1 MRRSRAL
8 TGLLALAAVAPAVGP
23 ATAPTE
29 AAYAGGRGRIVF
41 TATPD
46 YTDDY
51 NLFTVNP
58 NGSDLTQITF
68 PTGPGDFHAQWS
80 PDGSRIAFTRSSQ
93 TVGNEVYVIDADGSE
108 ELRITT
114 DAGYGEVIHV
124 GNTQPSWSADGTKL
138 LYTKGVTTWEGQ
150 EVVDEASDLWTVN
163 VNGTGHV
170 PLTTNGDAG
179 PGAWAPD
186 GTRIAY
192 GASTGLWV
200 MNTNG
205 SSKHLLVADD
215 DEFSA
220 LDLSHI
226 EWAPGADR
234 IVFGRSD
241 PEDGPGM
248 YSVAASGGTPIRIN
262 LAALDG
268 GFGDLAPDASRWIV
282 AGPGRPDLYT
292 VTVGPSPAVV
302 RLFLTGINSE
312 TMPDWQPAPPYP
324 FVDILSSRFISDIL
338 WVRSEGITTGCAPMR
353 FCPTG
358 NVTREQM
365 ASFLVRALDLPSTA
379 TDYFSDDETS
389 SHETNINRLAAA
401 GITTG
406 CAVGKFCPIG
416 NVTRAEMASFL
427 VRALN
432 LPSTAT
438 DYFSDDETS
447 SHETNINRLAAAG
460 ITTGCAVGK
469 FCPSGLVTR
478 EQMAA
483 FLHRALE

>member
-1 MRRSRAL
+1 MTAI
-8 TGLLALAAVAPAVGP
+8 ALAGVCAVAPYLGPSGARAVSPGGNGKIV
-23 ATAPTE
+23 AAKSDGDFEVNLWVQDLDGSGRVKVTDGHFDFDPTWSPDGTKI
-29 AAYAGGRGRIVF
+29 AFARGSLDGVQIW
-41 TATPD
+41 TINA
-46 YTDDY
+46 
-51 NLFTVNP
+51 
-58 NGSDLTQITF
+58 NGSGLDQVTNF
-68 PTGPGDFHAQWS
+68 PVESRYPSFS
-80 PDGSRIAFTRSSQ
+80 PDGSRIVYQGSYAEDGTDIFRIDIDGTDRQQLTFDSAAYHPVWSPSGSLIAYSSNGRPQTMSPSGTHVHEFTVS
-93 TVGNEVYVIDADGSE
+93 NCEPADWSPDQ
-108 ELRITT
+108 LRI
-114 DAGYGEVIHV
+114 ACHQFG
-124 GNTQPSWSADGTKL
+124 DGT
-138 LYTKGVTTWEGQ
+138 WA
-150 EVVDEASDLWTVN
+150 EVELIRADDEI
-163 VNGTGHV
+163 GTIF
-170 PLTTNGDAG
+170 LT
-179 PGAWAPD
+179 
-186 GTRIAY
+186 
-192 GASTGLWV
+192 
-200 MNTNG
+200 
-205 SSKHLLVADD
+205 DD
-215 DEFSA
+215 DEMAAEYRTRASY
-220 LDLSHI
+220 S
-226 EWAPGADR
+226 P
-234 IVFGRSD
+234 
-241 PEDGPGM
+241 DGKL
-248 YSVAASGGTPIRIN
+248 VIFEAASAFSSGVQLYIEPANGS
-262 LAALDG
+262 AAPVALWLG
-268 GFGDLAPDASRWIV
+268 EGFADA
-282 AGPGRPDLYT
+282 
-292 VTVGPSPAVV
+292 
-302 RLFLTGINSE
+302 
-312 TMPDWQPAPPYP
+312 DWQPNPPMRYA
-324 FVDILSSRFISDIL
+324 DILSSSFRDDINWL
-338 WVRSEGITTGCAPMR
+338 AMTGITTGCAPMR